1 MIPSTHFVI
10 NEETLGFYMF
20 FALQSSRL
28 CLWGFLCEC
37 RTANAFTH
45 SIVVGGCMQVCML

>member
-37 RTANAFTH
+37 RRANAFTH